1 MNFAV
6 KKYQKLDEIMRDV
19 CTDVQAFDVK
29 FIYDNDETIL
39 QRIKELEGINKMTY
53 PAVIM
58 TGWSE
63 SEEDVHTL
71 TVTIDQLWLIHMTNK
86 EEFSE
91 FRSEQR
97 FEKFLLPLQNEL
109 EYRLK
114 SNEFVWFKD
123 ANIDSLKYASRRRE
137 MLAGT
142 GENLQEFSSP
152 VDAIVYEGLQ
162 LKLIKKKC

>member
-1 MNFAV
+1 
-6 KKYQKLDEIMRDV
+6 
-19 CTDVQAFDVK
+19 
-29 FIYDNDETIL
+29 
-39 QRIKELEGINKMTY
+39 MTR
-53 PAVIM
+53 
-58 TGWSE
+58 
-63 SEEDVHTL
+63 
-71 TVTIDQLWLIHMTNK
+71 K

-114 SNEFVWFKD
+114 SNEFVLFKD
-123 ANIDSLKYASRRRE
+123 VVIDRLNYASRRRE